1 MVGADNLEREMAIE
15 FAMLIACVG
24 VLISVVALAMFLD

>member
-1 MVGADNLEREMAIE
+1 VMTMPIE
-15 FAMLIACVG
+15 FAMPIACVG